1 MPKHSHANIP
11 IFIPHLGC
19 PNDCVFCN
27 QRTISGHS
35 DFDPSGVKNEIESA
49 LATVGQRD
57 TEIAFFGG
65 SFTGIDRALMIYLL
79 DLAQTYV
86 DCGRVRGIRLS
97 TRPDYI
103 DEEIIEILKKYT
115 LSAVEL
121 GIQSTN
127 ENVLLKSKRGHT
139 KEQSERACR
148 LLREAGI
155 DVVGQMMIGLPS
167 SSPEDE
173 VQTALDICR
182 FGACAARVYPTV
194 VFFKTALCELAKRG
208 EYEPLS
214 YDEAAKRSAR
224 VLDVFD
230 KNGIK
235 VIRVGLCASDNLA
248 SEEEVYA
255 GANHPAIGEMA
266 MSELYFMRICELLD
280 RCAELP
286 KNIVLRVAP
295 GAVGKAVGQKK
306 QNIARICEKYGI
318 NRIKILEKNGIIGY
332 NIELDNYS

>member
-1 MPKHSHANIP
+1 MSKHSHANIP

-35 DFDPSGVKNEIESA
+35 DFDPAKVKDEIEAA
-49 LATVGQRD
+49 LLTVGDRD

-65 SFTGIDRALMIYLL
+65 SFTGIDRSLMIYLL
-79 DLAQTYV
+79 NLAQTYV
-86 DCGRVRGIRLS
+86 DSGRVCGIRLS

-103 DEEIIEILKKYT
+103 DGEIIEILKKYT

-127 ENVLLKSKRGHT
+127 DEVLLSSKRGHT
-139 KEQSERACR
+139 AEQSERACA

-155 DVVGQMMIGLPS
+155 SLVGQMMIGLPS
-167 SSPEDE
+167 SSAEDE
-173 VQTALDICR
+173 IKTALDICH

-194 VFFKTALCELAKRG
+194 VFRKTALCELAEQG

-214 YDEAAKRSAR
+214 YEEAARRSAR
-224 VLDVFD
+224 ALDVFD
-230 KNGIK
+230 RHGVK
-235 VIRVGLCASDNLA
+235 VIRVGLCASDNL
-248 SEEEVYA
+248 SSNEEVYA

-280 RCAELP
+280 GLEKLP
-286 KNIVLRVAP
+286 ENLVLRVAH
-295 GAVGKAVGQKK
+295 GSVGKAVGQKK

-318 NRIKILEKNGIIGY
+318 NRVKILEKNDIIGY
-332 NIELDNYS
+332 NIELDNYN